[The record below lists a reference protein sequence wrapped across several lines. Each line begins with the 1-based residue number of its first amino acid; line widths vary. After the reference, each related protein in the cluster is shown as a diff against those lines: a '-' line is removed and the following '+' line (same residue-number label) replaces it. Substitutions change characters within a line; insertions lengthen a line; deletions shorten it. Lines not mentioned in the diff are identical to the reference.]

1 MGSKPK
7 PAQYQPSETEKV
19 QAAIAKADQ
28 EYFQQTY
35 NPLII
40 KMRDQAK
47 SKDTENILRGRAQ
60 ADTMQTLTSDL
71 NIGNVRSIDNAANLA
86 GGAISNILN
95 ANVQAGKVKTKES
108 TNVLAIAR
116 GQQADAGSAL
126 AKASKLARSEGLT
139 RAAAKAS
146 EQRNITASL
155 GSFLTPG
162 AKNYGNSG
170 GLFFPEPTET
180 K

>member
-7 PAQYQPSETEKV
+7 QQDYKPSETEKV

-40 KMRDQAK
+40 QMRDQAQ
-47 SKDTENILRGRAQ
+47 SRDTQNILRGRAQ

-71 NIGNVRSIDNAANLA
+71 NIGNVRSIDSAANLA
-86 GGAISNILN
+86 GGAISNMLN
-95 ANVQAGKVKTKES
+95 ANVEAGKVKTKES
-108 TNVLAIAR
+108 TNVLGIAR
-116 GQQADAGSAL
+116 GQQADAGSGL
-126 AKASKLARSEGLT
+126 ARASKLARSEGLT
-139 RAAAKAS
+139 RAAA
-146 EQRNITASL
+146 TASKGRAITQAL
-155 GSFLTPG
+155 ANFATPA
-162 AKNYGNSG
+162 AKNYGESG
-170 GLFFPEPTET
+170 GLFYS

>member
-60 ADTMQTLTSDL
+60 ADTMPVSYTHLTLP
-71 NIGNVRSIDNAANLA
+71 
-86 GGAISNILN
+86 
-95 ANVQAGKVKTKES
+95 TKRI
-108 TNVLAIAR
+108 V
-116 GQQADAGSAL
+116 
-126 AKASKLARSEGLT
+126 
-139 RAAAKAS
+139 
-146 EQRNITASL
+146 
-155 GSFLTPG
+155 
-162 AKNYGNSG
+162 
-170 GLFFPEPTET
+170 
-180 K
+180 

>member
-7 PAQYQPSETEKV
+7 PQQYQPSEVEKT
-19 QAAIAKADQ
+19 QARIAKADQ
-28 EYFQQTY
+28 EFFEQTY
-35 NPLII
+35 DPLLV
-40 KMRDQAK
+40 KMRDDSLKQ
-47 SKDTENILRGRAQ
+47 DTRSTLRGRAQ

-155 GSFLTPG
+155 GSFLTPA

-170 GLFFPEPTET
+170 SLFFPEPTET
-180 K
+180 E